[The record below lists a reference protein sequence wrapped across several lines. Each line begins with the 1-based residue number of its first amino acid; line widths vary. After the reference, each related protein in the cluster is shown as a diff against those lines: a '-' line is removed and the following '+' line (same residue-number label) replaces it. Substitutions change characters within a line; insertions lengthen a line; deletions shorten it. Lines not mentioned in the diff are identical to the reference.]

1 MFTVVTRSP
10 SQRGRHHWRGGG
22 GYGGCAVYQK
32 RVELKNRLRYNI
44 ETNGN
49 ILKKSSPKKDITTP
63 GNVVVIYLKC
73 GHGKY
78 KQSAKHQVDGE
89 DARYCRGTAGSVEQ
103 TRVNRPEAGPRA
115 VGLKPG
121 EVATVRAR
129 HAATAGWYQRHQHLT
144 IRLHLSHEQKQNLIK
159 YSKPIPLFTIGSD
172 IKSK

>member
-1 MFTVVTRSP
+1 MHYSDHVHCCCPLPFPAGSP
-10 SQRGRHHWRGGG
+10 SLGGGG

-32 RVELKNRLRYNI
+32 RVELKNRLKYNI
-44 ETNGN
+44 EKNGN

-63 GNVVVIYLKC
+63 GNVIVIYLKC

-78 KQSAKHQVDGE
+78 KQSAKHHVDGE
-89 DARYCRGTAGSVEQ
+89 DARYGRGTASSVEQ

-129 HAATAGWYQRHQHLT
+129 HVATAGWYQRHQHLT
-144 IRLHLSHEQKQNLIK
+144 IRLHLSHEQKQNFIK
-159 YSKPIPLFTIGSD
+159 
-172 IKSK
+172 